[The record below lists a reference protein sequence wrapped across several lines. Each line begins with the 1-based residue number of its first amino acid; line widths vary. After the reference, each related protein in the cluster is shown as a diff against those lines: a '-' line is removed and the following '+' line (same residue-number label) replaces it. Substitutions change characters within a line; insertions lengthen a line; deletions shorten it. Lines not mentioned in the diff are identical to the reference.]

1 MYGKDSPRLT
11 AYLWVVTAVAAP
23 VIFIVGHQA
32 ALLGASG
39 LGRRGITTVVTL
51 SFILI
56 AGELWPIPVA
66 RGEEAG
72 DEITVSSTF
81 GFALLLLGPVFYV
94 VVAQAVALIVD
105 GIVRHRRLNRLP
117 FNVAQYALAF
127 IAARI
132 VYSALTGQPLTPTT
146 GEFPVPE
153 LAPAL
158 VASVVF
164 LVINNGLTG
173 VAVAWKLD
181 VDLVSV
187 LTQDLRWQ
195 VSTSAPLLALGTIV
209 AETVSWTPW
218 SLPVLLVP
226 VAALYRSASLAMRRE
241 QEALRD
247 ALTGLANR
255 TMLTTSASRTIGS
268 ATSTAAV
275 LLIDLDHFKEIND
288 TLGHAVGDELLVAV
302 ARRLSASVRAF
313 DLVARLG
320 GDEFAVLARSIEG
333 PKEAQELAERIGD
346 GLRQTF
352 HAGGVRVD
360 VHCSIGIALSPDHSD
375 TVEGLL
381 RCADVA
387 MYSAKVT
394 RGTYALYDPGCDT
407 HSVAR
412 LGLQADLRRALEDPD
427 DAQVTVFYQPQLDLN
442 SGTVSTVECLVRWAH
457 PELGDLPP
465 DVFIPLAESTT
476 LIERVTRRV
485 MEQALGQLARWE
497 ADGLVLGAAINLSA
511 RHLGDLSLPEMVSR
525 LLDRYGISPERLI
538 LEVTESRLMTD
549 PVRSADILRR
559 LGALGVELSI
569 DDFGTGYSSLAY
581 LQRLEVHELKIDKSF
596 IARLDDEPNDATI
609 VRSTIELGHN
619 LGLRMVAEGV
629 EDLPTAQRL
638 VALGCDRLQG
648 YLIGRPSPAAAV
660 PGVIERMGPL
670 HGLLHRAAT
679 AAPPDGLRAGVRAV
693 APAVPGPRLP
703 DELFLERK
711 VSG

>member
-1 MYGKDSPRLT
+1 MYGKDSRRLT
-11 AYLWVVTAVAAP
+11 AYLWLVTAAAAP
-23 VIFIVGHQA
+23 VIFIVGRQA
-32 ALLGASG
+32 AQLGVSG
-39 LGRRGITTVVTL
+39 LGSRGVTMVATL
-51 SFILI
+51 SAILI

-81 GFALLLLGPVFYV
+81 GFALLLLAPVCYV
-94 VVAQAVALIVD
+94 VVAQALALVVE
-105 GIVRHRRLNRLP
+105 GVVRHRRLNRLP
-117 FNVAQYALAF
+117 FNIAQYALAF

-132 VYSALTGQPLTPTT
+132 VYASLTGQPITPIT
-146 GEFPVPE
+146 GRFPVPE

-158 VASVVF
+158 VASAVF
-164 LVINNGLTG
+164 LVVNNGLTA
-173 VAVAWKLD
+173 VAVAWKHNANI
-181 VDLVSV
+181 VSV
-187 LTQDLRWQ
+187 LTQDIRWQ
-195 VSTSAPLLALGTIV
+195 LSTSAPLLALGTIV

-255 TMLTTSASRTIGS
+255 TMLTTATTRTIEAATAPS
-268 ATSTAAV
+268 AI
-275 LLIDLDHFKEIND
+275 LLIDLDHFKQIND
-288 TLGHAVGDELLVAV
+288 TLGHAVGDELLIAV
-302 ARRLSASVRAF
+302 AHRLMSSVRAY

-320 GDEFAVLARSIEG
+320 GDEFAVLARTIAG
-333 PKEAQELAERIGD
+333 PEEAEQLAERIGE

-352 HAGGVRVD
+352 KAGGVRID
-360 VHCSIGIALSPDHSD
+360 VHCSIGIAIAPDHSD
-375 TVEGLL
+375 SVEGLL

-387 MYSAKVT
+387 LYSAKAT
-394 RGTYALYDPGCDT
+394 RGTHALYDPECDT

-412 LGLQADLRRALEDPD
+412 LGLQADLRRALEDPSD
-427 DAQVTVFYQPQLDLN
+427 SQVTVDYQPQLDLN
-442 SGTVSTVECLVRWAH
+442 TGEVATVECLVRWNH
-457 PELGDLPP
+457 PELGNLPP

-485 MEQALGQLARWE
+485 METTLAQLASWDAE
-497 ADGLVLGAAINLSA
+497 GLVLGAAINLSA
-511 RHLGDLSLPEMVSR
+511 RHLGDLALPQTVGE
-525 LLDRYGISPERLI
+525 LLSTYQIAPQRLI
-538 LEVTESRLMTD
+538 LEVTESRLMSD
-549 PVRSADILRR
+549 PVRSADILQR
-559 LGALGVELSI
+559 LGGLGVQLSI

-581 LQRLEVHELKIDKSF
+581 LQRLEVHELKIDNSF
-596 IARLDDEPNDATI
+596 IARLDDEPGDATI

-648 YLIGRPSPAAAV
+648 YLIGRPTPAAGV
-660 PGVIERMGPL
+660 PGVIERMAPL
-670 HGLLHRAAT
+670 HELLHQAAT
-679 AAPPDGLRAGVRAV
+679 SGRRGLHAV
-693 APAVPGPRLP
+693 AAELPGARNPRELP
-703 DELFLERK
+703 SERK

>member
-1 MYGKDSPRLT
+1 
-11 AYLWVVTAVAAP
+11 
-23 VIFIVGHQA
+23 
-32 ALLGASG
+32 
-39 LGRRGITTVVTL
+39 
-51 SFILI
+51 
-56 AGELWPIPVA
+56 
-66 RGEEAG
+66 
-72 DEITVSSTF
+72 
-81 GFALLLLGPVFYV
+81 
-94 VVAQAVALIVD
+94 
-105 GIVRHRRLNRLP
+105 
-117 FNVAQYALAF
+117 VAQYALAF

-132 VYSALTGQPLTPTT
+132 VYSALTRQPLTPAT
-146 GEFPVPE
+146 GAFPVPQ

-158 VASVVF
+158 VAAVAF

-173 VAVAWKLD
+173 VAVAWKLN
-181 VDLVSV
+181 VNIVSV
-187 LTQDLRWQ
+187 LFQDLRWQ
-195 VSTSAPLLALGTIV
+195 VSTSAPLLALGAIV

-255 TMLTTSASRTIGS
+255 TMLTTSAARTIG
-268 ATSTAAV
+268 AGGTSPAAV

-302 ARRLSASVRAF
+302 ADRLTASVRAF

-320 GDEFAVLARSIEG
+320 GDEFAVLAREIEG
-333 PKEAQELAERIGD
+333 PKEAQELAKRIGD

-412 LGLQADLRRALEDPD
+412 LGLQTDLRRALEDPED
-427 DAQVTVFYQPQLDLN
+427 TQVTVSYQPQLDLN

-485 MEQALGQLARWE
+485 MEQALVQLACWDAE
-497 ADGLVLGAAINLSA
+497 GLVLGAAINLSA
-511 RHLGDLSLPEMVSR
+511 RHLGDLALPELVSG
-525 LLDRYGISPERLI
+525 LLNKHGIAPERLI
-538 LEVTESRLMTD
+538 LEVTESRLMSD
-549 PVRSADILRR
+549 PLRSAEILRR

-569 DDFGTGYSSLAY
+569 DDYGTGYSSLAY

-629 EDLPTAQRL
+629 EDLSTAQRL

-648 YLIGRPSPAAAV
+648 YLIGRPTPAAAV

-679 AAPPDGLRAGVRAV
+679 AGPRGELRAAPPL
-693 APAVPGPRLP
+693 PGPRSP
-703 DELFLERK
+703 HSTSLERK

>member
-1 MYGKDSPRLT
+1 MYGKDSRRLT
-11 AYLWVVTAVAAP
+11 AYLWLVTAVAIP
-23 VIFIVGHQA
+23 IIFVVGKQA
-32 ALLGASG
+32 VVLGASG
-39 LGRRGITTVVTL
+39 LGGRGITIVATL
-51 SFILI
+51 SLILI

-81 GFALLLLGPVFYV
+81 GFALLLLAPVFYV
-94 VVAQAVALIVD
+94 VVAQTIALIVD

-127 IAARI
+127 IAARV
-132 VYSALTGQPLTPTT
+132 VYAALTGQPITPVT
-146 GEFPVPE
+146 GAFPVPE

-158 VASVVF
+158 LASMVF
-164 LVINNGLTG
+164 LVVNNGFTG
-173 VAVAWKLD
+173 IAVAWKLNAHI
-181 VDLVSV
+181 VAV

-255 TMLTTSASRTIGS
+255 TMLTTTTARTIES
-268 ATSTAAV
+268 ATAPSAV

-288 TLGHAVGDELLVAV
+288 TLGHAVGDEVLIAV
-302 ARRLSASVRAF
+302 AHRILASVRAY

-320 GDEFAVLARSIEG
+320 GDEFAVLARSIDG
-333 PKEAQELAERIGD
+333 PHEAESLAQRIGE

-352 HAGGVRVD
+352 KAGGVRVD
-360 VHCSIGIALSPDHSD
+360 VHCSIGIALSPEHSD
-375 TVEGLL
+375 SVEGLL

-387 MYSAKVT
+387 LYSAKAT
-394 RGTYALYDPGCDT
+394 RGTYALYDPECDT

-412 LGLQADLRRALEDPD
+412 LGLQSDLRRALEDPND
-427 DAQVTVFYQPQLDLN
+427 IQVTVDYQPQLDLN
-442 SGTVSTVECLVRWAH
+442 TGTVTTVECLVRWNH

-485 MEQALGQLARWE
+485 MEQTLAQLARWE

-511 RHLGDLSLPEMVSR
+511 RHLGDLSLPETIR
-525 LLDRYGISPERLI
+525 ELLVKHAIAPNRLI

-549 PVRSADILRR
+549 PVRSAEILHR
-559 LGALGVELSI
+559 LGALGVQLSI

-596 IARLDDEPNDATI
+596 VARLDDEPNDATI

-619 LGLRMVAEGV
+619 LNLRMVAEGV

-648 YLIGRPSPAAAV
+648 YLIGRPTPASEI
-660 PGVIERMGPL
+660 PGVIERMAPL
-670 HGLLHRAAT
+670 HALLHRAAT
-679 AAPPDGLRAGVRAV
+679 GGRHGLHAV
-693 APAVPGPRLP
+693 TSVLPGPRDP
-703 DELFLERK
+703 EQRSRERK

>member
-1 MYGKDSPRLT
+1 MYGKDSRRLT
-11 AYLWVVTAVAAP
+11 AYLWLVTAVAIP
-23 VIFIVGHQA
+23 VIVVVGRQA
-32 ALLGASG
+32 VQTGVSG
-39 LGRRGITTVVTL
+39 LGTRGITIVVTL
-51 SFILI
+51 SLILI

-81 GFALLLLGPVFYV
+81 GLALLLLAPVFYV

-105 GIVRHRRLNRLP
+105 GLVRRRRLNRLP

-127 IAARI
+127 VAARV
-132 VYSALTGQPLTPTT
+132 VYAALTGQPITPVTFQ
-146 GEFPVPE
+146 FPVPE

-158 VASVVF
+158 VASIVF
-164 LVINNGLTG
+164 LVVNNGLTG
-173 VAVAWKLD
+173 VAVAWKLNAHIAR
-181 VDLVSV
+181 V

-255 TMLTTSASRTIGS
+255 TMLTTTTARAIES
-268 ATSTAAV
+268 ATAPSAV

-302 ARRLSASVRAF
+302 AHRLLSSVRAY

-333 PKEAQELAERIGD
+333 PEDAEALAERIGE

-352 HAGGVRVD
+352 RAGSVRID
-360 VHCSIGIALSPDHSD
+360 VHCSIGIALAPDHSD
-375 TVEGLL
+375 SVEGLL
-381 RCADVA
+381 RCADIA
-387 MYSAKVT
+387 LYSAKAT
-394 RGTYALYDPGCDT
+394 RGTYALYDPECDT

-427 DAQVTVFYQPQLDLN
+427 DTQVTVYYQPQLDLN
-442 SGTVSTVECLVRWAH
+442 SGTVATVECLLRWNH
-457 PELGDLPP
+457 PELGNLAP

-485 MEQALGQLARWE
+485 MEQTLVQLGRWE

-511 RHLGDLSLPEMVSR
+511 RHLGDLSLPETVQE
-525 LLDRYGISPERLI
+525 LLTKYDIAPQRLI

-549 PVRSADILRR
+549 PVRSAEILHR

-581 LQRLEVHELKIDKSF
+581 LQRLEVHELKVDKSF
-596 IARLDDEPNDATI
+596 VARLADEPNDATI

-619 LGLRMVAEGV
+619 LNLRMVAEGV
-629 EDLPTAQRL
+629 EDLPTAQQL

-648 YLIGRPSPAAAV
+648 YLLGRPAPASEVA
-660 PGVIERMGPL
+660 GVIERMRPL
-670 HGLLHRAAT
+670 HALLHEAAT
-679 AAPPDGLRAGVRAV
+679 GRQPGRPGL
-693 APAVPGPRLP
+693 PAVPLTLPSPREPEQLAG
-703 DELFLERK
+703 ERK